1 MTSPNGARP
10 RVSKSCANCRAI
22 KRRCDKQ
29 VPHCGQCIRTREVCG
44 GYRSEWEL
52 HFRDQ
57 TGQTI
62 KNSLKKEAEKKA
74 KANSTSPPARS
85 PSPNLDDIGI
95 TFFVNNFV
103 AGGHSSSRGHLNYIS
118 NLYGSDGQ
126 HPTLV
131 ASMAAVGLVAL
142 ANTARQPG
150 MVSHARAKYS
160 EAIQL
165 VNAALASPVESLHDD
180 ILMSIISLG
189 VFENTSN
196 YASWSQH
203 VQGAAALVVTRG
215 KRQFTNPAA
224 ILMFNQVRAD
234 IVVACVHSNLPF
246 PEDMR
251 ELQEEAIKYETA
263 SGAFWLLGV
272 LASRHVDLLYKVR
285 QRTAE
290 FHWPEL
296 LQEATILQR
305 DFETLFASLAI
316 QEPYTTNFHSGG
328 DPEVVYRG
336 RYDIYHSSWAI
347 RVWNNARMLQMI
359 TCNIIYFILTKT
371 LTTSTDPVLR
381 AHAKT
386 GLQGTLQIQSKL
398 ENDMLATV
406 PQALG
411 YISSTSQPNSTVDF
425 SSPASVSGS
434 YLLTWVL
441 YTVGQSTVV
450 KSETRRWVIRRLEE
464 IGRNAGLA
472 VALQHH
478 EDIAKLD
485 QIQAEAENM
494 SNPTVEALNIH
505 DQERK
510 IYGELSP
517 PGWKFSP
524 GDTILGHLIRHTPI
538 VTPEAEVTILLT
550 GRIKSRVIRRGHTKE
565 TFNVVYQVLDLKPE
579 TLYTGPL
586 HLPEGSDEALSWP
599 FELRIPTEASPTTHR
614 LDPPTPQ
621 VLPGSFISTPLAD
634 GTQSKVEY
642 CLKASLRYSFG
653 RKNEEH
659 DTIWPINI
667 CHPMPE
673 CHNRYDVK
681 AWRCRES
688 IRSPR
693 LLSGMAN
700 SGLSVGQGIKKF
712 FHTSSVPKLFY
723 FAEITMPCVIQMSNP
738 EPIAVSLNILPRRDE
753 TSDSIRDVPQEFKV
767 NWINLIIHR
776 KTEHTSFDIDHQKEV
791 VELSQTRVLDTG
803 LHKLFENLESPLKI
817 TTGKLN
823 EPVLFGNLF
832 QLTLSPRGLCHG
844 NQLMVPGSAT
854 FPEFSTF
861 RIIHTNSFEW
871 HVSLDVAGET
881 KEHKLMTEAVV
892 IDTA

>member
-165 VNAALASPVESLHDD
+165 VNTALASPVESLHDD

-251 ELQEEAIKYETA
+251 ELQKEAIKYETA

-285 QRTAE
+285 QPTAE

-316 QEPYTTNFHSGG
+316 QEPYTTNFHPGG
-328 DPEVVYRG
+328 DPEVVYHG

-450 KSETRRWVIRRLEE
+450 KSETRRWVIRRLQE

-478 EDIAKLD
+478 EDIVKLD
-485 QIQAEAENM
+485 QIQVEAENR

-510 IYGELSP
+510 IYGEL
-517 PGWKFSP
+517 
-524 GDTILGHLIRHTPI
+524 
-538 VTPEAEVTILLT
+538 
-550 GRIKSRVIRRGHTKE
+550 
-565 TFNVVYQVLDLKPE
+565 
-579 TLYTGPL
+579 
-586 HLPEGSDEALSWP
+586 
-599 FELRIPTEASPTTHR
+599 
-614 LDPPTPQ
+614 
-621 VLPGSFISTPLAD
+621 
-634 GTQSKVEY
+634 
-642 CLKASLRYSFG
+642 
-653 RKNEEH
+653 
-659 DTIWPINI
+659 
-667 CHPMPE
+667 
-673 CHNRYDVK
+673 
-681 AWRCRES
+681 
-688 IRSPR
+688 
-693 LLSGMAN
+693 
-700 SGLSVGQGIKKF
+700 
-712 FHTSSVPKLFY
+712 
-723 FAEITMPCVIQMSNP
+723 CV
-738 EPIAVSLNILPRRDE
+738 
-753 TSDSIRDVPQEFKV
+753 
-767 NWINLIIHR
+767 
-776 KTEHTSFDIDHQKEV
+776 
-791 VELSQTRVLDTG
+791 
-803 LHKLFENLESPLKI
+803 
-817 TTGKLN
+817 
-823 EPVLFGNLF
+823 
-832 QLTLSPRGLCHG
+832 
-844 NQLMVPGSAT
+844 
-854 FPEFSTF
+854 
-861 RIIHTNSFEW
+861 
-871 HVSLDVAGET
+871 
-881 KEHKLMTEAVV
+881 
-892 IDTA
+892 